1 MTKRGVEDDADA
13 QGRDPMVRCKIEQ
26 RINGTHFRVPGQKK
40 YLPDILQNKDL
51 HRIDPLLPHSRK
63 VKNVA

>member
-1 MTKRGVEDDADA
+1 MTKRGLEDDADA

-40 YLPDILQNKDL
+40 VLARYITEQGFTPNRSFTTAL
-51 HRIDPLLPHSRK
+51 
-63 VKNVA
+63 